1 MDNSSNSSENS
12 GEYWLTISDLMSGL
26 MVVFLFISVAFMRY
40 KESEN
45 DKIKNIAITYEKNQT
60 AIHKALHEEFKLDLK
75 KWNASIN
82 GETLSFEF
90 NSPEVLFKTG
100 SSEIN
105 RHFQQ
110 ILSDFIPRFLKTLE
124 QFNPS
129 IQEVRIEGHTSSEWQ
144 QEKIKTLRI
153 LKICNSL
160 KREL

>member
-1 MDNSSNSSENS
+1 
-12 GEYWLTISDLMSGL
+12 

-110 ILSDFIPRFLKTLE
+110 ILSDFIPRF
-124 QFNPS
+124 
-129 IQEVRIEGHTSSEWQ
+129 
-144 QEKIKTLRI
+144 
-153 LKICNSL
+153 
-160 KREL
+160 